1 MSIISKYLSREIARY
16 FLIVL
21 TVVVGIYGVVDFLEK
36 IDDFMEAGLPF
47 TKALSFLIFKIPF
60 IVAQITPVGIL
71 LSVLIV
77 LGLMSKYNEIVALR
91 SSGMSVYHLLKPVL
105 SIGVI
110 LSCLLFFISEILVP
124 ITMDKANRI
133 WLKEVRGETAVAS
146 REKNV
151 WIKGDHL
158 ISHVSFYNHRTQT
171 LFGITLNYFD
181 GDFHLSKRID
191 ASKGMFQGG
200 QWVLEDAMVQQL
212 KPGDETYSVTLHERW
227 VAGLDLLPDDLKRV
241 VKKSEE
247 MGFAELYDYIAKV
260 ESEGYDASLY
270 RVDLHAKIAFPLVC
284 IILVMIGTGIAIRG
298 KLKDGLPVSISY
310 GIGVAFLYH
319 VFHSFCIS
327 LGYADVLPP
336 IVAAWSANSIFFC
349 FGSFILL
356 NAE

>member
-16 FLIVL
+16 FFVVL
-21 TVVVGIYGVVDFLEK
+21 TMVVGIYGIVDFLEK
-36 IDDFMEAGLPF
+36 IDDFMEADLPF

-60 IVAQITPVGIL
+60 IIAQISPVGIL

-91 SSGMSVYHLLKPVL
+91 SSGMSIYHLLKPVL
-105 SIGVI
+105 TMGIVLSI
-110 LSCLLFFISEILVP
+110 LLFLISEIIVP

-133 WLKEVRGETAVAS
+133 WLKEVRGEEVVTS
-146 REKNV
+146 REKNI

-158 ISHVSFYNHRTQT
+158 ISNIKFYYHRTQT

-181 GDFHLSKRID
+181 GNFQLSKRID
-191 ASKGMFQGG
+191 ASKGVFQGG
-200 QWVLEDAMVQQL
+200 HWVLEDAIVQQL
-212 KPGDETYSVTLHERW
+212 KPGDGTYSVTLHDRW
-227 VAGLDLLPDDLKRV
+227 VAAFDFLPDDLERV
-241 VKKSEE
+241 VRKSEE
-247 MGFAELYDYIAKV
+247 MGFSELYDYISKV

-284 IILVMIGTGIAIRG
+284 IILAMVGTGIAIRG

-310 GIGVAFLYH
+310 GIGVAFLYYVSH
-319 VFHSFCIS
+319 NFCIS
-327 LGYADVLPP
+327 LGYANALPP
-336 IVAAWSANSIFFC
+336 IVAAWSADFIFFC
-349 FGSFILL
+349 FGGFVLL